1 MVSSPPMIR
10 VQNLT
15 ADSDLGID
23 SRIQRREEEY
33 DDQMVLCNQESPP
46 PERELNVKRSAEP

>member
-15 ADSDLGID
+15 DNDLGND